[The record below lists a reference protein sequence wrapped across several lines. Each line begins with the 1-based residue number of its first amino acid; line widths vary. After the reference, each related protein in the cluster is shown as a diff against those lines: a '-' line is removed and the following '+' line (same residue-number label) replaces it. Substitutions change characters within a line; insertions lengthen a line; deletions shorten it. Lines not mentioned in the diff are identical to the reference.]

1 LARLFRKC
9 LADRR
14 GLKSNGYRASCPRI
28 GRGLNTDAD
37 WRWTLCDCGLIAGAD
52 NSRLRLWSWA
62 GHDHGLTAGGT
73 RTQTGCGLDAATV
86 TARMRTGCGQDDN
99 ADIGVD
105 FARLVPGQ
113 RADIAR
119 TQKPHFDEE

>member
-1 LARLFRKC
+1 MSP
-9 LADRR
+9 DW
-14 GLKSNGYRASCPRI
+14 SWTEY
-28 GRGLNTDAD
+28 GRGLAVDAVRLWTDCGCGQFAAAAVVVDWTRSRTDCGRDSDAD
-37 WRWTLCDCGLIAGAD
+37 WLRTGRGHGHGAD
-52 NSRLRLWSWA
+52 ADWL
-62 GHDHGLTAGGT
+62 
-73 RTQTGCGLDAATV
+73 
-86 TARMRTGCGQDDN
+86 RTGRQCGQDDN

>member
-1 LARLFRKC
+1 MSP
-9 LADRR
+9 DW
-14 GLKSNGYRASCPRI
+14 SWTEY
-28 GRGLNTDAD
+28 GRGLAVDAVRLWTDCRCGQFAD
-37 WRWTLCDCGLIAGAD
+37 MD
-52 NSRLRLWSWA
+52 NSWLRLRAWT
-62 GHDHGLTAGGT
+62 GRDHGLTAGGT